1 MLKAS
6 LWQQSL
12 NELPLLLHLTNYMRT
27 PSLFFGL
34 LCCYILSFSACY
46 EDRIGC
52 LNPDAT
58 NFDERADEACPD
70 NCCSFPTLS
79 LDVDRFWGEETLASL
94 DTLVDGV
101 GNEFVLTRF
110 RFYLTEVEV
119 VTETGVIT
127 AVNEIETSIIEGG
140 DTVLT
145 TLNANL
151 GLIESTG
158 GTTEEIGT
166 IQVGTEALT
175 QVQGLFG
182 MREDFPAVYPPEAPS
197 GAALATQQGLLNFN
211 DGNGYLLGSLEV
223 LMLADSSTR
232 RIDLTGNLPIE
243 LSFGAAVAP
252 VRGAN
257 LTVEIAADYQSLL
270 GSLNLLADESSLAND
285 LRSRLNF
292 FLTFT
297 GLR

>member
-1 MLKAS
+1 
-6 LWQQSL
+6 
-12 NELPLLLHLTNYMRT
+12 MRT
-27 PSLFFGL
+27 PFLLFGL
-34 LCCYILSFSACY
+34 ICCYLLSFSACY

-58 NFDERADEACPD
+58 NFDERVDEACPD
-70 NCCSFPTLS
+70 DCCTFPTLS
-79 LDVDRFWGEETLASL
+79 FDVDRFWGEEALANL
-94 DTLVDGV
+94 DTLVDGA

-110 RFYLTEVEV
+110 RFYFSEVEV
-119 VTETGVIT
+119 VTETGTIT
-127 AVNEIETSIIEGG
+127 AINEVEAGVIEGA

-145 TLNANL
+145 TLSANL

-158 GTTEEIGT
+158 STSESIGT

-182 MREDFPAVYPPEAPS
+182 MREDFPAVYPLEAPS
-197 GAALATQQGLLNFN
+197 GSALGTQEGLLNFN

-223 LMLADSSTR
+223 LMLSDSSTIR
-232 RIDLTGNLPIE
+232 VDLPSNLPTT
-243 LSFGAAVAP
+243 LPFAASVAP

-257 LTVEIAADYQSLL
+257 LTVEIAADYQALL
-270 GSLNLLADESSLAND
+270 GNLNLLADETSLAAD
-285 LRSRLNF
+285 LRNRLNF
-292 FLTFT
+292 FLTVT

>member
-1 MLKAS
+1 MRKS
-6 LWQQSL
+6 
-12 NELPLLLHLTNYMRT
+12 LLL
-27 PSLFFGL
+27 FGL
-34 LCCYILSFSACY
+34 FCSYLLTFSACY

-70 NCCSFPTLS
+70 NCCSFPTLT
-79 LDVDRFWGEETLASL
+79 LDVDRFWGEETLASQ
-94 DTLVDGV
+94 DTLVDGA
-101 GNEFVLTRF
+101 GNEFALTRF

-119 VTETGVIT
+119 VTEGGIIT
-127 AVNEIETSIIEGG
+127 AANEIETSVIEGS
-140 DTVLT
+140 DTLLS

-151 GLIESTG
+151 GLIESSG
-158 GTTEEIGT
+158 GTTETIGT

-182 MREDFPAVYPPEAPS
+182 MREDFPAVYPPEATAGS
-197 GAALATQQGLLNFN
+197 ALATQEGLLNFN

-232 RIDLTGNLPIE
+232 RIDLNGNLPAE
-243 LSFGAAVAP
+243 LPFTNPEAP

-257 LTVEIAADYQSLL
+257 LTVEIDADYQILL
-270 GSLNLLADESSLAND
+270 GGLNLLADETTLAAE
-285 LRSRLNF
+285 LRNRLNF
-292 FLTFT
+292 FMEVT
-297 GLR
+297 GVR